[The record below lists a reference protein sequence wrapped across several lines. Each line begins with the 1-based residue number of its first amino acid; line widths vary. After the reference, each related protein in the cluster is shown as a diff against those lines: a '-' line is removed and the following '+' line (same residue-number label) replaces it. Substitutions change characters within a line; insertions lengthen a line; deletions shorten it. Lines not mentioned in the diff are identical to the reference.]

1 MARSLLPL
9 AASVL
14 TCFALFS
21 TAVSAA
27 DNGTPSPSPS
37 TSSDLRVQAD
47 HKRAQV
53 TGADAVVA
61 RQPAGA
67 QTIIDLPVNTE
78 DAPSVV
84 DEK

>member
-27 DNGTPSPSPS
+27 DNGTASPA
-37 TSSDLRVQAD
+37 TSSELRVQAD
-47 HKRAQV
+47 QKRAHV

-61 RQPAGA
+61 KQPAGA
-67 QTIIDLPVNTE
+67 QTVIDLPVNTE

-84 DEK
+84 EQK

>member
-21 TAVSAA
+21 TVASAA
-27 DNGTPSPSPS
+27 DNGTASPS
-37 TSSDLRVQAD
+37 TSSELRVQAD
-47 HKRAQV
+47 QKRAQV
-53 TGADAVVA
+53 TGAAAIVA
-61 RQPAGA
+61 KQPAGA
-67 QTIIDLPVNTE
+67 QAVMDLPVNTE
-78 DAPSVV
+78 DAPSVI